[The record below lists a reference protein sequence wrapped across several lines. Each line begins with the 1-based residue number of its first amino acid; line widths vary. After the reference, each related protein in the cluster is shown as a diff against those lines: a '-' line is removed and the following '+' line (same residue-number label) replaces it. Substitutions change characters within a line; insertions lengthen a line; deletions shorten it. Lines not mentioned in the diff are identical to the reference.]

1 METKMLYYKI
11 FEKKVE
17 PVDYV
22 NWAIKM
28 LENSDTST
36 SLNILSSL
44 SETLNIFEV
53 EDYFYRAVRELGMEE
68 PSQVECSKYYFWYLL
83 KQIIDNESNAINY
96 AYEIYQVVREE
107 FVSEELNVWYEISEM
122 IGDYRYGDNV
132 EGITRESLITT
143 IVKEAK
149 KQLKCNFLLN

>member
-17 PVDYV
+17 PVDYI

-28 LENSDTST
+28 IENSDTST

-44 SETLNIFEV
+44 SEPLNIFEV
-53 EDYFYRAVRELGMEE
+53 EDYFNRAVRELGVEE
-68 PSQVECSKYYFWYLL
+68 PSQDDCSKYYFWYLV
-83 KQIIDNESNAINY
+83 KQITDNESNAINY

-107 FVSEELNVWYEISEM
+107 FVSEELNVWYEISAM
-122 IGDYRYGDNV
+122 IDDYQYGDNV
-132 EGITRESLITT
+132 EGITREALITS

>member
-28 LENSDTST
+28 LENSDTSA

-53 EDYFYRAVRELGMEE
+53 EDYFHRAMRELGMEE
-68 PSQVECSKYYFWYLL
+68 PSQDECSKYYFWYLL

-96 AYEIYQVVREE
+96 AYEIYQIVSEE

-132 EGITRESLITT
+132 EGITRESLIKT
-143 IVKEAK
+143 IVKEVE
-149 KQLKCNFLLN
+149 KQLNCNFLLS

>member
-36 SLNILSSL
+36 SLSILSSL
-44 SETLNIFEV
+44 SEPLNIFEV
-53 EDYFYRAVRELGMEE
+53 ENYFNRAVRELGMEE
-68 PSQVECSKYYFWYLL
+68 PSQDDCSKYYFWYLV
-83 KQIIDNESNAINY
+83 KQITDNESNAINY

-107 FVSEELNVWYEISEM
+107 FVSEELNVWYEISVM
-122 IGDYRYGDNV
+122 IDDYQYGDNV
-132 EGITRESLITT
+132 EGITREALITL

-149 KQLKCNFLLN
+149 KQLKCNILLN